1 MDQYTYRIT
10 WSPEDQCHVGTCVEF
25 PSLSW
30 LAETAEAAF
39 KGIRRLVSEC
49 VEDMTASG
57 EHPPSPIPHSRSTDR
72 MTISVTPETHKRLA
86 LLAAEQ
92 GEMLDDVV
100 SAQLLG

>member
-10 WSPEDQCHVGTCVEF
+10 WSPEDQRHAGTCVEL

-30 LAETAEAAF
+30 LAETPEAALE
-39 KGIRRLVSEC
+39 GIRRLVAEC

-57 EHPPSPIPHSRSTDR
+57 EPPPSPMPHSRSTDR
-72 MTISVTPETHKRLA
+72 MTVSVTPETHKRLA

-92 GEMLDDVV
+92 GTTLDDVV
-100 SAQLLG
+100 SAKLLG

>member
-25 PSLSW
+25 SSLSW
-30 LAETAEAAF
+30 LAGTPEAALE
-39 KGIRRLVSEC
+39 GIRRLVADC
-49 VEDMTASG
+49 VEDLATSG
-57 EHPPSPIPHSRSTDR
+57 EHPPSPIPHSRSTDQ

-92 GEMLDDVV
+92 NTTLDDVV
-100 SAQLLG
+100 SAKLLS

>member
-30 LAETAEAAF
+30 LAETPEAALE
-39 KGIRRLVSEC
+39 GTRRLVADC
-49 VEDMTASG
+49 FEDMATSG
-57 EHPPSPIPHSRSTDR
+57 EHPPRPIPHSRSTDR

-92 GEMLDDVV
+92 GTTLDDVV
-100 SAQLLG
+100 SAKLLG

>member
-30 LAETAEAAF
+30 LAETPEAALE
-39 KGIRRLVSEC
+39 GIRRLVADC
-49 VEDMTASG
+49 IEDMAASG
-57 EHPPSPIPHSRSTDR
+57 EHPPSPIQHLRGTDR
-72 MTISVTPETHKRLA
+72 MTITVTPETHKRLA

-92 GEMLDDVV
+92 DTTLDDVV
-100 SAQLLG
+100 SAKLLD

>member
-1 MDQYTYRIT
+1 
-10 WSPEDQCHVGTCVEF
+10 
-25 PSLSW
+25 
-30 LAETAEAAF
+30 
-39 KGIRRLVSEC
+39 
-49 VEDMTASG
+49 
-57 EHPPSPIPHSRSTDR
+57 